1 MANVDRQSLTPRQDQ
16 GSVSVEVVLLAPL
29 LVVLALFIVHLG
41 SITNARLQLVSI
53 ADQAARA
60 ASLVHPQR
68 MVQVGSEVAHERM
81 AMGTIRCVDAAVDV
95 KVNRSIEPGIVT
107 VHLSCT
113 VEQEGLSLLAPIAR
127 TILVT
132 SSEVIDHWR
141 VDS

>member
-1 MANVDRQSLTPRQDQ
+1 MANVDRQSLTSRQDQ

-41 SITNARLQLVSI
+41 WITNARLQLVSI

-68 MVQVGSEVAHERM
+68 MVQVGSEVAHERIT
-81 AMGTIRCVDAAVDV
+81 MGTIRCVDTGIDV
-95 KVNRSIEPGIVT
+95 KVDRSIAPGTVT
-107 VHLSCT
+107 VQLSCT
-113 VEQEGLSLLAPIAR
+113 VDREGLSLLAPIAR

>member
-1 MANVDRQSLTPRQDQ
+1 MANVDRQSLTSRQDQ

-29 LVVLALFIVHLG
+29 LVVLALFVVHLG

-68 MVQVGSEVAHERM
+68 MVQVGSEVAHERI
-81 AMGTIRCVDAAVDV
+81 AMGTIRCVDAGVDV
-95 KVNRSIEPGIVT
+95 KINRSIEPGIVT

-113 VEQEGLSLLAPIAR
+113 VEQEGLGLLAPIAR